1 LWLAFLAFGVSVGVR
16 SVGCLRFPRF
26 AGWAVIK
33 ERTAMNRNRSSRRYD
48 REFRNNAVA
57 LVRGGHTIIEVALD
71 LGVSKWPPG

>member
-1 LWLAFLAFGVSVGVR
+1 
-16 SVGCLRFPRF
+16 
-26 AGWAVIK
+26 
-33 ERTAMNRNRSSRRYD
+33 MNRNRSSRRYD